1 MDWIDINNKGISH
14 FSLHP
19 HLMMRDDIHFDIF
32 HLRCAIPRR
41 MMNYLRKFMM
51 KTTTDLMKKS
61 TDSFLTKNWSNH
73 NVLTWN
79 LNKPFTS
86 FIGCELLLFIK
97 NILLVVQF
105 LKDNFQAIDLR
116 RDLYNGLLS
125 RCSLT
130 KYHSSPGYDETFYMH
145 VMRYYMPMIVANT
158 LNDHQL
164 GLGIFKMQ
172 GYEHRNKESKNTL
185 NMFPNTKGNVLCAN
199 LRRLCDI
206 FYYKQNSM

>member
-73 NVLTWN
+73 NVLTCN
-79 LNKPFTS
+79 LNKLFTF
-86 FIGCELLLFIK
+86 FIECELILFIK

-105 LKDNFQAIDLR
+105 LKDSFQIQDIL
-116 RDLYNGLLS
+116 RDLYNGLLVW
-125 RCSLT
+125 
-130 KYHSSPGYDETFYMH
+130 KEISPDLVTTT
-145 VMRYYMPMIVANT
+145 VT
-158 LNDHQL
+158 
-164 GLGIFKMQ
+164 
-172 GYEHRNKESKNTL
+172 NKE
-185 NMFPNTKGNVLCAN
+185 C
-199 LRRLCDI
+199 
-206 FYYKQNSM
+206 YKQQLELFEKKVLLDWEEIFCDKRSFLTRRR